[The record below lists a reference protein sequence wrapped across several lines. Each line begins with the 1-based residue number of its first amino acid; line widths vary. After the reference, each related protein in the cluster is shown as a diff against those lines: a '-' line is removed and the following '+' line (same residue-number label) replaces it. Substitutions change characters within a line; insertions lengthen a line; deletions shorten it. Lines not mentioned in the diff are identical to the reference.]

1 MSAIHYHE
9 TIWSDIY
16 PGNRHTVECL
26 QPAVLATETALAL
39 SPAQRKRTVWRLDGG
54 AGSDEHLRWLL
65 ACDYHVLAKGIS
77 NRRAVA
83 LARQVRRWDAYQDA
97 WLGEVAPP
105 TDYGRPV
112 RVFVK
117 RRRKNETFCYSSYLS
132 TLALSAKSQFMAGY
146 DDRGGA
152 EVEQFRNDKSGLSL
166 EARRKHSFVGQKG
179 YILLTDLAHN
189 LLADFQHRA
198 FERDW
203 FRRVWPET
211 NRARSA
217 HHPRSADLA
226 GWQIAAD
233 RTAISKPKRP
243 PARTVLG
250 KVLRRRLKPI
260 RNRLCLRQR
269 IEMPCLCAKIRP
281 DS

>member
-1 MSAIHYHE
+1 LARVSAIRYRE

-16 PGNRHTVECL
+16 PGNRHTVECF
-26 QPAVLATETALAL
+26 QPAVMAAETALAL

-54 AGSDEHLRWLL
+54 AGSDEQLRWLL
-65 ACDYHVLAKGIS
+65 ARDYHVVAKGIS
-77 NRRAVA
+77 NRRAEA
-83 LARQVRRWDAYQDA
+83 LARQVRRWDVYQDA

-117 RRRKNETFCYSSYLS
+117 RRRKDDAFRYSSYIS
-132 TLALSAKSQFMAGY
+132 TLALPPKSQFMACY

-166 EARRKHSFVGQKG
+166 EARRKHSFLGQKG

-198 FERDW
+198 LGGTCFASYGLKRIVRDLLTIPG
-203 FRRVWPET
+203 RLVWQ
-211 NRARSA
+211 
-217 HHPRSADLA
+217 D
-226 GWQIAAD
+226 
-233 RTAISKPKRP
+233 
-243 PARTVLG
+243 G
-250 KVLRRRLKPI
+250 KLV
-260 RNRLCLRQR
+260 R
-269 IEMPCLCAKIRP
+269 IELLSLDQNARALAVCFEKYCTGG
-281 DS
+281 